1 MKGKV
6 MLLKSITVA
15 ILTVCMIPSNAF
27 AANKKIKDIVKEEK
41 IITYDQAVQLAV
53 DNNSN
58 LRSLADT
65 VDLMQDN
72 KSLMHSA
79 AYPSSPNTGGDDFLI
94 MSSSNLNSLVAMNN
108 YDTGIKTSKLQSQI
122 LKIGAE
128 VSVKSFFGNI
138 KDQEKQLQLLQ
149 KNYEI
154 AQKQLTEGQTKLKL
168 GVMSQNDFTT
178 LQNTVKEMEQ
188 NITLQQL
195 AIEDNYIQLNRLL
208 GLDADTVYDIQYDVT
223 FEPIDLQTDI
233 DTYVNKKIQTDVSL
247 EIERVK
253 AEDAKFG
260 VNMFSDTGNGSSYN
274 EKKNNEKTANRS
286 LMDAVETKKKDIRTA
301 YVQLQQM
308 ESKQQNL
315 EIALKNA
322 ETDYATAKVNY
333 SVGNITQTQLKQAEL
348 AILKAENDIQQNMLS
363 YDMLRYT
370 FDNTCLLGSSNS

>member
-1 MKGKV
+1 MKGKL
-6 MLLKSITVA
+6 MLSKA
-15 ILTVCMIPSNAF
+15 IIAAVLIVCMVSGNAF
-27 AANKKIKDIVKEEK
+27 AATKKIKDIVKEEK
-41 IITYDQAVQLAV
+41 IVTYDQAVQLAI
-53 DNNSN
+53 DNNST

-65 VDLMQDN
+65 VELMEDN
-72 KSLMHSA
+72 KSLMHTTT
-79 AYPSSPNTGGDDFLI
+79 YSSPNTNEEQFLF
-94 MSSSNLNSLVAMNN
+94 MSSSRLNSLVAMNS
-108 YDTGIKTSKLQSQI
+108 YDTGIKTSKLQSKI

-154 AQKQLTEGQTKLKL
+154 AQKQLLEGQTKLKL
-168 GVMSQNDFTT
+168 GVISQNEFTT

-188 NITLQQL
+188 NIKLQELSIQDTY
-195 AIEDNYIQLNRLL
+195 IELNKLL

-223 FEPIDLQTDI
+223 FEPLDLQTDI
-233 DTYVNKKIQTDVSL
+233 DTYVNKKVKTDVSL

-315 EIALKNA
+315 EIALQNA
-322 ETDYATAKVNY
+322 KTDYQTAKVNY
-333 SVGNITQTQLKQAEL
+333 NVGNITETQLKQAEL
-348 AILKAENDIQQNMLS
+348 AIIKAENDIQQNILQ

-370 FDNTCLLGSSNS
+370 FDNTCLLSSSNS

>member
-1 MKGKV
+1 
-6 MLLKSITVA
+6 MLSKAVIAAVLI
-15 ILTVCMIPSNAF
+15 VCMVSANAF
-27 AANKKIKDIVKEEK
+27 AATKKIKDIVKEEK
-41 IITYDQAVQLAV
+41 MVTYDQAVQLAI
-53 DNNSN
+53 DNNST

-65 VDLMQDN
+65 VELMEDN
-72 KSLMHSA
+72 KSLLHTTT
-79 AYPSSPNTGGDDFLI
+79 YSSPNPGEEQFLF
-94 MSSSNLNSLVAMNN
+94 MSSSRLNSLVAMNN
-108 YDTGIKTSKLQSQI
+108 YDTGIKTSKLQSKI
-122 LKIGAE
+122 LRIGAE

-138 KDQEKQLQLLQ
+138 KDQEKQLQLLK

-154 AQKQLTEGQTKLKL
+154 AQKQLLEGQTKLKL
-168 GVMSQNDFTT
+168 GVISQNEFTT

-188 NITLQQL
+188 NITLQELSIQDTY
-195 AIEDNYIQLNRLL
+195 IELNKLL

-223 FEPIDLQTDI
+223 FEPLDLQTDI
-233 DTYVNKKIQTDVSL
+233 DTYVNKKVKTDVSL

-308 ESKQQNL
+308 ESKQKNL
-315 EIALKNA
+315 EIALENA
-322 ETDYATAKVNY
+322 KTDYQTAKVNY
-333 SVGNITQTQLKQAEL
+333 TVGNITETQLKQAEL
-348 AILKAENDIQQNMLS
+348 AIIKAENDIQQNILQ

-370 FDNTCLLGSSNS
+370 FDNTCLLSSSNS